1 VTTFN
6 IVAIEA
12 QVFRVPIKYP
22 VRTSFGTMRDRPAVV
37 VRAEDTEG
45 NVGWGEAWCNFPTVG
60 AEHRALLINGNCA
73 DILSGQDW
81 QSPRAAFAGLTN
93 QLHVLAIQTAEPGP
107 IAQAIA
113 GIDIALWDMA
123 AKCAG
128 VPLYHYLASEF
139 GQPDKGDKVSVSCY
153 ASGINPDEP
162 EKAALR
168 AREEGYTAFK
178 LKVGFEEKLD
188 HRNLKTMRETLGE
201 DVKIMTDANQR
212 WDLPKAIQMTNELGD
227 YNPYWIEEPIAAD
240 RPTAEWQELKKSS
253 PIDLA
258 AGENL
263 RGGEFSEV
271 CDESYLTFVQP
282 DIAKWGGFSGC
293 FPVAQKALKEGK
305 IYCPHYLGGGIGL
318 LASAHLLAAVGG
330 PGILEIDCNPNS
342 LREQLA
348 QPFPKVE
355 DGLFE
360 LPQNPG
366 LGIAPELAGLASHRT
381 L

>member
-1 VTTFN
+1 VTTFK
-6 IVAIEA
+6 IASIEA
-12 QVFRVPIKYP
+12 QVFRVPISNP

-37 VRAEDTEG
+37 VRAEDAEG
-45 NVGWGEAWCNFPTVG
+45 NVGWGETWCNFPTVG
-60 AEHRALLINGNCA
+60 AEHRARLINENCA
-73 DILSGQDW
+73 DILCGRDW

-93 QLHVLAIQTAEPGP
+93 QLHVLTIQTAEPGP

-113 GIDIALWDMA
+113 GIDIALWDMT
-123 AKCAG
+123 AKRAG

-139 GQPDKGDKVSVSCY
+139 GQSDLGETASVPCY

-162 EKAALR
+162 EKTALR
-168 AREEGYTAFK
+168 AGEEGYTAFK
-178 LKVGFEEKLD
+178 LKVGFEDELD

-212 WDLPKAIQMTNELGD
+212 WDIAKAIQMTSELGD
-227 YNPYWIEEPIAAD
+227 YSPYWIEEPIAAD
-240 RPTAEWQELKKSS
+240 RPAAEWRELQKAS

-263 RGGEFSEV
+263 RGSEFTEV
-271 CDESYLTFVQP
+271 CEDSYLTYIQP

-293 FPVAQKALKEGK
+293 LPVARKAQEEGK

-348 QPFPKVE
+348 QPFPTVE

-366 LGIAPELAGLASHRT
+366 LGIAPDLDGLATHRT